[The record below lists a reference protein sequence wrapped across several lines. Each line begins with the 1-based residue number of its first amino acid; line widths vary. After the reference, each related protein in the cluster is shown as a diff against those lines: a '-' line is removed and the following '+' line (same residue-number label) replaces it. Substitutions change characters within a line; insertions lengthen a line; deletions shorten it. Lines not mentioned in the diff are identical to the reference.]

1 MLKYLDLLIDLSS
14 GDHFTSFDDLE
25 SGVRRSLPRVLFEA
39 SPKAELLMLFAYLSG
54 SACKLLRFDPNVRY
68 IHHMTEA
75 DLLRL
80 VFIIL
85 LFYLFFFFLQPET
98 AVLQVRAAGNDY
110 VQAMARCQDL
120 EAAGSSFRS
129 IGDLIVAV
137 MGTEAV
143 PQKLEMTT
151 VTD

>member
-85 LFYLFFFFLQPET
+85 LFYLFFFFPP
-98 AVLQVRAAGNDY
+98 A
-110 VQAMARCQDL
+110 
-120 EAAGSSFRS
+120 
-129 IGDLIVAV
+129 
-137 MGTEAV
+137 
-143 PQKLEMTT
+143 
-151 VTD
+151 